1 MGHDERSIST
11 QGPNRGIASSAGFSL
26 VEMLLAVSISA
37 ILIIT
42 LANVVANTL
51 AVKDESRQQNA
62 LTREARFAMSRM
74 VRAVR
79 GTNRLVLPLVDNVA
93 TLQSES
99 FRDPGVLAVTL
110 DPSLDRDLDGF
121 ADADNDRDGAIDED
135 VGEDANEDGKPGIE
149 GIDDNNDGIIDN
161 TPGGDRDDDEDG
173 LVNDEDPI
181 DGIDNDGD
189 GSIDEDP
196 GPDMNGDLSPGVAGV
211 DDDGDGFTDEGSIGD
226 DDEDGSID
234 EDWLDT
240 VVYFLSGTDLIE
252 RHPNLDPA
260 DGTDYTER
268 TLAKNV
274 STFRVE
280 RLSRGINRNDL
291 IELTLGLSAERT
303 SVQVKQRVRVGG
315 PR

>member
-1 MGHDERSIST
+1 MK
-11 QGPNRGIASSAGFSL
+11 SL
-26 VEMLLAVSISA
+26 SFLFCALALVVSCGCSGSEGDCA
-37 ILIIT
+37 
-42 LANVVANTL
+42 
-51 AVKDESRQQNA
+51 D
-62 LTREARFAMSRM
+62 
-74 VRAVR
+74 
-79 GTNRLVLPLVDNVA
+79 GVDNDGDGLIDLA
-93 TLQSES
+93 
-99 FRDPGVLAVTL
+99 DPGCRANGNLESP
-110 DPSLDRDLDGF
+110 DPDQPECSDNI
-121 ADADNDRDGAIDED
+121 DNDGDGAIDLED
-135 VGEDANEDGKPGIE
+135 SGCDSP
-149 GIDDNNDGIIDN
+149 DD
-161 TPGGDRDDDEDG
+161 PDERSNQ
-173 LVNDEDPI
+173 VAQCR